1 MDRRLAEYLLP
12 RIASG
17 EYPVGMKIPSMRRL
31 AAKFDMPYSTVHLQM
46 SMLVEAGIL
55 KTRAGKGVFVAQAD
69 IFPRKKS
76 RRKIAAFIGK
86 GVIGQQTSISY
97 LALLEFQQQAI
108 AAGFE
113 VRVRPIHYT
122 ELTGERFERDTL
134 DCCGAALFKEYDA
147 KMFSFASRLPTVA
160 TLMSHTYGGRISLVN
175 ADDDQVAELA
185 AAYFS
190 DRNIK
195 QVLVISSM
203 SPVYRRRA
211 AAFQDLWRQAGLDCE
226 IRYMPQMREELDPV
240 IGYFFT
246 SDTQLRRYY
255 LEYAERCGRR
265 LDEDFVVLG
274 VDGKRRLNPD
284 WPLFSTVAVDW
295 REIGACM
302 FHELKRR
309 IDVPGA
315 TGRRICLG
323 GRLLMAADEV
333 ETPVPE
339 RFAAARTDRY
349 DGEDVFDIHL
359 LAQRT

>member
-31 AAKFDMPYSTVHLQM
+31 AAKFDMPYSTVHLQL

-69 IFPRKKS
+69 IFPKKRS
-76 RRKIAAFIGK
+76 RRKIAAFIGE

-113 VRVRPIHYT
+113 VRVRPVFYT
-122 ELTGERFERDTL
+122 ELTGERFERDTA

-147 KMFSFASRLPTVA
+147 KMFAFESTLPTVA
-160 TLMSHTYGGRISLVN
+160 TLMGHTYGGRISLVN
-175 ADDDQVAELA
+175 ADEVQVAELA

-190 DRNIK
+190 DRKIAK
-195 QVLVISSM
+195 VAVISSM

-211 AAFQDLWRQAGLDCE
+211 GAFFDLWRQAGLDCE
-226 IRYMPQMREELDPV
+226 IHYMPQMREELEPGV
-240 IGYFFT
+240 GYFFT

-284 WPLFSTVAVDW
+284 WPLFSTVVVDW

-315 TGRRICLG
+315 AARRISVG
-323 GRLLMAADEV
+323 GRLLLVEDAAEI
-333 ETPVPE
+333 PVPE
-339 RFAAARTDRY
+339 RFAAARTDLY
-349 DGEDVFDIHL
+349 DGEDVFDMQL
-359 LAQRT
+359 LARHT